1 PMVFREK
8 PPSRELTVPVLET
21 IRTEL
26 FRVYPSLTVR
36 RGQKAGFSHPYP
48 METLMPIWNG
58 GIGGFP
64 ARKALSQQVIVRAQA
79 V

>member
-1 PMVFREK
+1 
-8 PPSRELTVPVLET
+8 
-21 IRTEL
+21 
-26 FRVYPSLTVR
+26 
-36 RGQKAGFSHPYP
+36 

-64 ARKALSQQVIVRAQA
+64 VRKALSQQVIVRAQA